1 MKRLL
6 QITFLAIIVDFY
18 VFPISF
24 TFIPPSINSK
34 MIVAAFGLLAFAY
47 KCITEKSVY
56 FSPRTIVSAIL
67 AVVFSLWCYFS
78 VVANGTDDLTY
89 ATYWRSFVTWMG
101 GAYGVYVLLRS
112 IEKKA
117 DLAILSKYLLIVGV
131 SQCILA
137 MMIDNIP
144 AFQRLVDQIFVQ
156 GADFMRK
163 NNRLYGIGCALD
175 SGGIRLAAILALT
188 GYQMVHNDEI
198 RNKVTLL
205 AMYLIG
211 FIIVTVIGSM
221 IARTTS
227 VGALMAI
234 AYIVFTNAAVKRGG
248 FISSQQA
255 WFFALLI
262 ILVLVFSAA
271 GTSLYNS
278 SLTVREYLRF
288 GFEGFFNLAETGEF
302 RTSSTDILM
311 ENMWMWPSDWKGWI
325 IGYGR
330 YGVFSWGT
338 DIGYCNFTLYC
349 GLVGLSIFSSYF
361 IYSFLSL
368 NKKFKDF
375 YLLSLLLIAL
385 QAIIWA
391 KVATDIFFV
400 AALLFCIDGD
410 VFEES
415 LTETQQAEAQQEE

>member
-6 QITFLAIIVDFY
+6 QVIFLAIIVDFY

-47 KCITEKSVY
+47 NCIREKSVY
-56 FSPRTIVSAIL
+56 FSPRTIVAAIL

-78 VVANGTDDLTY
+78 IIANGTDDITY
-89 ATYWRSFVTWMG
+89 VIYWRSFVTWMG

-112 IEKKA
+112 VEKKA

-131 SQCILA
+131 AQCFFAI
-137 MMIDNIP
+137 MIDNIP

-175 SGGIRLAAILALT
+175 SGGIRLAVILVLT

-205 AMYLIG
+205 AKYLTG

-221 IARTTS
+221 IARTTT

-262 ILVLVFSAA
+262 ILVFVFIAA

-278 SLTVREYLRF
+278 SPTVREYLRF

-311 ENMWMWPSDWKGWI
+311 EKMWMWPTDPRGWA

-330 YGVFSWGT
+330 YGVMNWGT

-349 GLVGLSIFSSYF
+349 GLIGLAIFFSYI

-368 NKKFKDF
+368 NNKFKDF
-375 YLLSLLLIAL
+375 YLLSMLLIAL

-400 AALLFCIDGD
+400 AALMFCIDGD
-410 VFEES
+410 NLKEIPA
-415 LTETQQAEAQQEE
+415 ETFQE